1 LACRCCGGLII
12 CQALYGFNSAQE
24 PLNFARAAGSSDL
37 YYIEDKVR
45 PLLQLARLIFLQD
58 VDLTDIIAAPLP
70 ACPIHYSLSIHW
82 LAVEGVQP
90 AIPQNPSIEVITK
103 KRKPTIAE
111 KVPEVKPVVEHIL
124 SRELQLYA
132 HSLWPCCDLRLQS
145 GITRR
150 LRTRSNRKINL

>member
-1 LACRCCGGLII
+1 M
-12 CQALYGFNSAQE
+12 
-24 PLNFARAAGSSDL
+24 RAAGSSDL
-37 YYIEDKVR
+37 YYLEDKVP
-45 PLLQLARLIFLQD
+45 PLHAVPELIHVPQD

-70 ACPIHYSLSIHW
+70 ACPVDYSLSIHW

-132 HSLWPCCDLRLQS
+132 NSLGHYCDPDSVQVL
-145 GITRR
+145 
-150 LRTRSNRKINL
+150 